1 MSQNQNPTSFNP
13 RKEIKEKFI
22 RKDFDVENWSR
33 FIALTSNKNSLA
45 KFHHSQ

>member
-13 RKEIKEKFI
+13 RKEIKAKFI